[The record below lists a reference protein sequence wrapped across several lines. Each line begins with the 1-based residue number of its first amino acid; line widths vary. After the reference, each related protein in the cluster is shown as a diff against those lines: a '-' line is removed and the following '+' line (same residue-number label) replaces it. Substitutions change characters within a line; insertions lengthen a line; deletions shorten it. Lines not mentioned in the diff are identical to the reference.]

1 MIIYKC
7 DLCGKEIEAR
17 DIVTMRAV
25 RRDISKGF
33 EICEDC
39 YNDIANK
46 AKAIAEGAA
55 EILFADGV
63 KIAESAGDNKPESC
77 TGCKHLDEP
86 ETFCID
92 CGFGLKNK
100 WEPAERGRESEKL

>member
-7 DLCGKEIEAR
+7 DLCGKEIEAN

-25 RRDISKGF
+25 RRYISRGF

-39 YNDIANK
+39 YNDLANK

-63 KIAESAGDNKPESC
+63 KIAES
-77 TGCKHLDEP
+77 LD
-86 ETFCID
+86 
-92 CGFGLKNK
+92 K
-100 WEPAERGRESEKL
+100 PAERGREGEKL